1 MRQRLLLLLMLMIGI
16 TVHAQK
22 ASISGKVVQAK
33 NNEPIPFAA
42 IGIQGTTWGAAA
54 DDKGNFI
61 ISNIQPGLYNV
72 ECSAIGYKKSVQFEV
87 EVTVD
92 RPAFIQFK
100 LESDSELGA
109 LVFVDN
115 ARQNQEESPLSVRSI
130 GTNEIKRNPGG
141 NRDISKVIRTLPGVA
156 AIPSFRNDIII
167 RGGAA
172 NENRFYIDGI
182 EIPNINH
189 FATQGASGGPV
200 GMINVDLIRE
210 VDFYAGAFPAAR
222 GNALSSVMEFQ
233 FKDARRDKTTANFIV
248 GSSDLGVTVETP
260 TGKNAGLN
268 LSIRRSYLQLL
279 FAALELPFLPAYND
293 YNLKWK
299 WDINEKNALTIIS
312 LGALDQFELNLGLD
326 DDTASENFVRNK
338 YLLDNLVVNEQ
349 WNYTFGAKWDHYFEL
364 GKLSLI
370 ASRNM
375 LQNDAYKY
383 LNNDNTQLRTFD
395 YSSAEQENKFRLEYR
410 LDNGPWK
417 FVAGTGAE
425 YAVYDNFSKLHIVDP
440 FNEALISLGYQS
452 NYNLIKYGGFLQ
464 TSRNWWNNRII
475 VSAGARIDGNNF
487 GKQMQN
493 PLEQFSPRASLRV
506 GITPSLTFNANT
518 GIYYQQ
524 PSYLSL
530 GYQVNDVF
538 VNQSM
543 RFVRNRQ
550 IVAGFQYDLPQ
561 RNSKCSVEAFHKY
574 YQNYPQSILNGVSLA
589 NLGADFG
596 TVGNEALTSTGLGRS
611 YGLEFLYQQRLYKGF
626 YGILSYTYVR
636 SEFTSTNGKWSPSSW
651 DSRNLISLTA
661 GKKFGN
667 NWEVGAVFRYS
678 GGLPYTPDNE
688 QLSMQRTIWDALR
701 FAVTD
706 WSQLNTQRIKPF
718 HQLDI
723 RIDRKWFF
731 TKWSLDLFLD
741 IQNTLNAQTPLK
753 PILDVKRDALGNPV
767 VDPNDPTRYL
777 PNYLDNSSGS
787 LIPSIGIIVEL

>member
-1 MRQRLLLLLMLMIGI
+1 
-16 TVHAQK
+16 
-22 ASISGKVVQAK
+22 
-33 NNEPIPFAA
+33 
-42 IGIQGTTWGAAA
+42 
-54 DDKGNFI
+54 
-61 ISNIQPGLYNV
+61 
-72 ECSAIGYKKSVQFEV
+72 
-87 EVTVD
+87 
-92 RPAFIQFK
+92 
-100 LESDSELGA
+100 
-109 LVFVDN
+109 
-115 ARQNQEESPLSVRSI
+115 
-130 GTNEIKRNPGG
+130 
-141 NRDISKVIRTLPGVA
+141 
-156 AIPSFRNDIII
+156 
-167 RGGAA
+167 
-172 NENRFYIDGI
+172 
-182 EIPNINH
+182 
-189 FATQGASGGPV
+189 
-200 GMINVDLIRE
+200 
-210 VDFYAGAFPAAR
+210 
-222 GNALSSVMEFQ
+222 
-233 FKDARRDKTTANFIV
+233 
-248 GSSDLGVTVETP
+248 
-260 TGKNAGLN
+260 
-268 LSIRRSYLQLL
+268 
-279 FAALELPFLPAYND
+279 
-293 YNLKWK
+293 
-299 WDINEKNALTIIS
+299 
-312 LGALDQFELNLGLD
+312 
-326 DDTASENFVRNK
+326 
-338 YLLDNLVVNEQ
+338 
-349 WNYTFGAKWDHYFEL
+349 
-364 GKLSLI
+364 
-370 ASRNM
+370 
-375 LQNDAYKY
+375 
-383 LNNDNTQLRTFD
+383 
-395 YSSAEQENKFRLEYR
+395 
-410 LDNGPWK
+410 
-417 FVAGTGAE
+417 
-425 YAVYDNFSKLHIVDP
+425 
-440 FNEALISLGYQS
+440 
-452 NYNLIKYGGFLQ
+452 
-464 TSRNWWNNRII
+464 
-475 VSAGARIDGNNF
+475 
-487 GKQMQN
+487 
-493 PLEQFSPRASLRV
+493 
-506 GITPSLTFNANT
+506 
-518 GIYYQQ
+518 
-524 PSYLSL
+524 L